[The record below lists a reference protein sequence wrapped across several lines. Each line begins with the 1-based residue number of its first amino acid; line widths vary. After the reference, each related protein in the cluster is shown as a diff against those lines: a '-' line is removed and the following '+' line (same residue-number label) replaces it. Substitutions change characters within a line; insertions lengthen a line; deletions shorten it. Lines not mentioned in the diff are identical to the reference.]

1 VTLPNWLEPLPD
13 AALQRATDN
22 WAIEQL
28 HIPGETLM
36 ERAGAGLAASISELV
51 AERPAIVICGKGNNG
66 GDGFVVARL
75 LREQGCEVTVLL
87 LADADEYR
95 GDAKLNLDRLKGH
108 HKPFSSEELPADG
121 ENAVII
127 DAILGTGFSG
137 EPQGAALEA
146 INAIN
151 SAHDG
156 TGAVSVIACDVPSGV
171 DASTGEVPGAAVQAD
186 RTITFHASKPGL
198 WIHPGKSHARG
209 VRVIDIGIP
218 TDPEA
223 IAKAAAKGSR
233 SSTATST
240 ASSPAIDPNDDPD
253 DLLAG
258 SNWLPVADLTA
269 HLERAEQS
277 EQPKPAGPDQAAPAA
292 ADEAESQALAAP
304 GTATIGRIGPSVRD
318 RIPRRDLRSNK
329 FSAGSVMICGGSR
342 GLTGAPVMAAMAA
355 ARAGAGYV
363 TVATPSSVADTVEA
377 KLLEVMTVSLPD
389 DNESGLRR
397 GTSRLLVER
406 ADRAQALVLGP
417 GLGRLNGTVSFA
429 KSVARYANLPLVID
443 ADALNALAN
452 STVGYKQQHGQQAVQ
467 EPDPLVFL
475 KERTAATV
483 LTPHVG
489 ELARVLRTSTAEID
503 ARRLHHVRLAAELS
517 GAVVVLKGD
526 DTLVA
531 SPDGT
536 VAVSPGAAPALATAG
551 TGDVLSGITGAFLAK
566 GVDPF
571 IAACAAVDTHLRAGR
586 LAAKQVG
593 PEGVIASDVIAT
605 IPKVLAQGPRA
616 GDR

>member
-36 ERAGAGLAASISELV
+36 ERAGAGLTASISELA
-51 AERPAIVICGKGNNG
+51 AERPAFVICGKGNNG

-75 LREQGCEVTVLL
+75 LREQGCEVTALL

-108 HKPFSSEELPADG
+108 HKPFSPEQLPADG
-121 ENAVII
+121 GDAVII

-137 EPQGAALEA
+137 KPEGVALEA

-151 SAHDG
+151 AAHDG
-156 TGAVSVIACDVPSGV
+156 AGSVTVIACDVPSGV
-171 DASTGEVPGAAVQAD
+171 DASTGEIPGDAVQAD
-186 RTITFHASKPGL
+186 RTVTFHASKPGL

-223 IAKAAAKGSR
+223 IAKAAGKSSR
-233 SSTATST
+233 STPAPQPETSSG
-240 ASSPAIDPNDDPD
+240 AGRNDDPD

-269 HLERAEQS
+269 HLEKAEQ
-277 EQPKPAGPDQAAPAA
+277 PRPAEPEDSASTT
-292 ADEAESQALAAP
+292 ADEAEREALAGP
-304 GTATIGRIGPSVRD
+304 GEATIGRIGPSVRD

-377 KLLEVMTVSLPD
+377 KLLEVMTVALPD

-452 STVGYKQQHGQQAVQ
+452 STVGYKPQHGQQAVQ
-467 EPDPLVFL
+467 EPDPLAFL
-475 KERTAATV
+475 RERTAATV

-489 ELARVLRTSTAEID
+489 ELARVLRTTTAEID
-503 ARRLHHVRLAAELS
+503 ARRLHHVRLAAQLS

-571 IAACAAVDTHLRAGR
+571 VAACAAVDTHLRAGR